1 MAITRDAGKT
11 LPAGGWLKDGHHFFP
26 VSLDNSF
33 YIMKT
38 KRASQGKNRRGL
50 KILLAVVI
58 VLVVARLI
66 LPYVVLRY
74 ANKTLANMKGYYGR
88 IHDIDIA
95 LMRGAYRMDS
105 IYLNRVDTV
114 TQKQT
119 EFFAAS
125 GIDLSI
131 EWKAL
136 LHGSVVGELVFESPM
151 IRFTKDKVEPADVR
165 SDSTGFRKLLG
176 DFMPLQVN
184 RFQVDNGRIRYIDEH
199 SQPPVDIAMTNTN
212 VLALNLRNS
221 YDSAAMLPATVT
233 ANATIYEGSLDVNM
247 KLNPLADDPTF
258 DLNAEVKNTDLVQ
271 LNEFFQAYAKIDVNK
286 GRFGLYTEVAAKE
299 GRFNGYVKPLIQD
312 LDVLGK
318 EDRDD
323 NIFRKMWEGVA
334 GGVGEIF
341 ENQRKDQVAT
351 KLEFQGDLKNPRTG
365 TWSAIIN
372 VLENAFIQAIQPSI
386 DYEINLASVD
396 SSKKEKKGLLAKAF
410 GTDDSD
416 KKESKEDKK
425 AERKKKRA
433 EKKREREERRE
444 AKKEEKGDGREI

>member
-1 MAITRDAGKT
+1 
-11 LPAGGWLKDGHHFFP
+11 
-26 VSLDNSF
+26 
-33 YIMKT
+33 MKT
-38 KRASQGKNRRGL
+38 KRVSHGKNRRVW

-58 VLVVARLI
+58 GLVVVRLI
-66 LPYVVLRY
+66 LPYVVLHY
-74 ANKTLANMKGYYGR
+74 ANKTLATMKGYYGH
-88 IHDIDIA
+88 IDDIDLA
-95 LMRGAYRMDS
+95 LIRGAYRMDS
-105 IYLNRVDTV
+105 IYLNRVDTA

-125 GIDLSI
+125 AIDLSI

-136 LHGSVVGELVFESPM
+136 LHGSIVGELVFEQPM
-151 IRFTKDKVEPADVR
+151 IRFTKDKVEPTDVR
-165 SDSTGFRKLLG
+165 NDSTDFRKLLD
-176 DFMPLQVN
+176 DFMPLRVN
-184 RFQVDNGRIRYIDEH
+184 RFQVDNGRIRYIDEY
-199 SQPPVDIAMTNTN
+199 SKPPVDIVMTNTN
-212 VLALNLRNS
+212 ILALNLRNS
-221 YDSAAMLPATVT
+221 YDSAVVLPATVR
-233 ANATIYEGSLDVNM
+233 ADADIYDGSLDFNM
-247 KLNPLADDPTF
+247 KINPLADDPTF
-258 DLNAEVKNTDLVQ
+258 DLNAEVKNTNLVK

-299 GRFNGYVKPLIQD
+299 GQFNGYVKPLIQD

-323 NIFRKMWEGVA
+323 NIFRKMWEAVA

-351 KLEFQGDLKNPRTG
+351 KIQFQGNLKNPRTS

-396 SSKKEKKGLLAKAF
+396 SEKEEKKGFLAKAF
-410 GTDDSD
+410 GGGDDDTGKND
-416 KKESKEDKK
+416 KSKEDKK
-425 AERKKKRA
+425 AERKKKRE

-444 AKKEEKGDGREI
+444 AKKEAGNNDRPI

>member
-1 MAITRDAGKT
+1 
-11 LPAGGWLKDGHHFFP
+11 
-26 VSLDNSF
+26 
-33 YIMKT
+33 MKT
-38 KRASQGKNRRGL
+38 KRVSHGKNRRGW
-50 KILLAVVI
+50 KILLAVVL

-74 ANKTLANMKGYYGR
+74 ANKTLANMKGYYGH
-88 IHDIDIA
+88 IDDIDIA
-95 LMRGAYRMDS
+95 LLRGAYRMDS
-105 IYLNRVDTV
+105 IYLNQVDTV
-114 TQKQT
+114 TQKHT

-125 GIDLSI
+125 AIDLSI

-136 LHGSVVGELVFESPM
+136 LHGSVVGELVFEDPM
-151 IRFTKDKVEPADVR
+151 IRFTKDKVEPKDVR
-165 SDSTGFRKLLG
+165 NDSTDFRKLLD

-184 RFQVDNGRIRYIDEH
+184 RFEVNNGRIRYADPF
-199 SQPPVDIAMTNTN
+199 SNPPVDIAMTNTN

-221 YDSAAMLPATVT
+221 YDSAVVLPATVT
-233 ANATIYEGSLDVNM
+233 ANADIYEGSLDFNM
-247 KLNPLADDPTF
+247 KINPLADDPTF
-258 DLNAEVKNTDLVQ
+258 DMNAEVKNTNLVK

-299 GRFNGYVKPLIQD
+299 GKFNGYVKPLIQD

-323 NIFRKMWEGVA
+323 NIFRKMWEALA

-351 KLEFQGDLKNPRTG
+351 KIQFQGDLKNPRTN

-386 DYEINLASVD
+386 DHEVNLASVD
-396 SSKKEKKGLLAKAF
+396 SKNEEKKGFLARTF
-410 GTDDSD
+410 DSD
-416 KKESKEDKK
+416 KSDKKGKSKDEKK
-425 AERKKKRA
+425 AERKKKRE

-444 AKKEEKGDGREI
+444 AKKEEKGNGQNI

>member
-1 MAITRDAGKT
+1 
-11 LPAGGWLKDGHHFFP
+11 
-26 VSLDNSF
+26 
-33 YIMKT
+33 MKT
-38 KRASQGKNRRGL
+38 KRVPPGKSRRIW

-58 VLVVARLI
+58 VLVVVRLI

-74 ANKTLANMKGYYGR
+74 ANKTLANMKGYYGH
-88 IHDIDIA
+88 ITDIDLA
-95 LMRGAYRMDS
+95 LIRGAYRMDS
-105 IYLNRVDTV
+105 IYLNQVDTV

-125 GIDLSI
+125 AIDLSI

-136 LHGSVVGELVFESPM
+136 LHGSVVGELVFENPV
-151 IRFTKDKVEPADVR
+151 IRFTKDKVEPTDVR
-165 SDSTGFRKLLG
+165 NDSTDFRQLLD

-184 RFQVDNGRIRYIDEH
+184 RFEVNNGRIRYIDQH
-199 SQPPVDIAMTNTN
+199 SSPPVDIAMTNTN
-212 VLALNLRNS
+212 ILALNLRNS
-221 YDSAAMLPATVT
+221 YDSAALLPATIK
-233 ANATIYEGSLDVNM
+233 ASADIYEGSLDFNM
-247 KLNPLADDPTF
+247 KINPLADNPTF
-258 DLNAEVKNTDLVQ
+258 DMNAEVKNTNLVK

-299 GRFNGYVKPLIQD
+299 GQFNGYVKPLIQD

-323 NIFRKMWEGVA
+323 NVFRKMWEAVA

-351 KLEFQGDLKNPRTG
+351 KIQFQGNLKNPRTN

-372 VLENAFIQAIQPSI
+372 VLQNAFIQAIQPSI

-396 SSKKEKKGLLAKAF
+396 SSGKEEKKGFLAKAF
-410 GTDDSD
+410 DSD
-416 KKESKEDKK
+416 KSDKKDKSRDEKK
-425 AERKKKRA
+425 AERKKKRD
-433 EKKREREERRE
+433 EKKREREEKRE
-444 AKKEEKGDGREI
+444 AKKQEKGDGSNI

>member
-1 MAITRDAGKT
+1 
-11 LPAGGWLKDGHHFFP
+11 
-26 VSLDNSF
+26 
-33 YIMKT
+33 MKT
-38 KRASQGKNRRGL
+38 KRVPPGKSRRIW

-58 VLVVARLI
+58 VLVVVRLI

-74 ANKTLANMKGYYGR
+74 ANKTLANMKGYYGH
-88 IHDIDIA
+88 ITDIDLA
-95 LMRGAYRMDS
+95 LIRGAYRMDS
-105 IYLNRVDTV
+105 IYLNQVDTV

-125 GIDLSI
+125 AIDLSI

-136 LHGSVVGELVFESPM
+136 LHGSVVGELVFENPV
-151 IRFTKDKVEPADVR
+151 IRFTKDKVEPTDVR
-165 SDSTGFRKLLG
+165 NDSTDFRQLLD

-184 RFQVDNGRIRYIDEH
+184 RFEVNNGRIRYIDQH
-199 SQPPVDIAMTNTN
+199 SSPPVDIAMTNTN
-212 VLALNLRNS
+212 ILALNLRNS
-221 YDSAAMLPATVT
+221 YDSAALLPATIK
-233 ANATIYEGSLDVNM
+233 ASADIYEGSLDFTM
-247 KLNPLADDPTF
+247 KINPLADNPTF
-258 DLNAEVKNTDLVQ
+258 DMNAEVKNTNLVK

-299 GRFNGYVKPLIQD
+299 GQFNGYVKPLIQD

-323 NIFRKMWEGVA
+323 NVFRKMWEAVA

-351 KLEFQGDLKNPRTG
+351 KIQFQGNLKNPRTN

-372 VLENAFIQAIQPSI
+372 VLQNAFIQAIQPSI

-396 SSKKEKKGLLAKAF
+396 SSGKEEKKGFLAKAF
-410 GTDDSD
+410 DSD
-416 KKESKEDKK
+416 KSDKKDKSRDEKK
-425 AERKKKRA
+425 AERKKKRD
-433 EKKREREERRE
+433 EKKREREEKRE
-444 AKKEEKGDGREI
+444 AKKQEKGDGSNI

>member
-1 MAITRDAGKT
+1 
-11 LPAGGWLKDGHHFFP
+11 
-26 VSLDNSF
+26 
-33 YIMKT
+33 MKT
-38 KRASQGKNRRGL
+38 KRVPHGKSRRIW

-58 VLVVARLI
+58 VLVVVRLI

-74 ANKTLANMKGYYGR
+74 ANKTLANMKGYYGH
-88 IHDIDIA
+88 ITDIDLA
-95 LMRGAYRMDS
+95 LIRGAYRMDS
-105 IYLNRVDTV
+105 IYLNQVDTV

-125 GIDLSI
+125 AIDLSI

-136 LHGSVVGELVFESPM
+136 LHGSVVGELVFENPM
-151 IRFTKDKVEPADVR
+151 IRFTKDKVEPTDVR
-165 SDSTGFRKLLG
+165 NDSTDFRQLLD

-184 RFQVDNGRIRYIDEH
+184 RFEVNNGRIRYIDQH
-199 SQPPVDIAMTNTN
+199 SSPPVDIAMTNTN
-212 VLALNLRNS
+212 ILALNLRNS
-221 YDSAAMLPATVT
+221 YDSAALLPATVK
-233 ANATIYEGSLDVNM
+233 ASADIYEGSLDFNM
-247 KLNPLADDPTF
+247 KINPLADDPTF
-258 DLNAEVKNTDLVQ
+258 DMNAEVKNTNLVK

-299 GRFNGYVKPLIQD
+299 GQFNGYVKPLIQD

-323 NIFRKMWEGVA
+323 NVFRKMWEAVA

-351 KLEFQGDLKNPRTG
+351 KLQFRGDLKNPRTN

-372 VLENAFIQAIQPSI
+372 VLQNAFIQAIQPSI

-396 SSKKEKKGLLAKAF
+396 SPENKEKKGFLAKAF
-410 GTDDSD
+410 DSD
-416 KKESKEDKK
+416 KSDKDDK
-425 AERKKKRA
+425 SRDEKRAERKKKRD

-444 AKKEEKGDGREI
+444 AKKQEKDSGRAI

>member
-1 MAITRDAGKT
+1 
-11 LPAGGWLKDGHHFFP
+11 
-26 VSLDNSF
+26 
-33 YIMKT
+33 MKT
-38 KRASQGKNRRGL
+38 KRVPPGKSRRIW

-58 VLVVARLI
+58 VVVVVRLI

-74 ANKTLANMKGYYGR
+74 ANKTLANMKGYYGH
-88 IHDIDIA
+88 IADIDLA
-95 LMRGAYRMDS
+95 LIRGAYRMDS
-105 IYLNRVDTV
+105 IYLNQVDTV

-125 GIDLSI
+125 AIDLSI

-136 LHGSVVGELVFESPM
+136 LHGSVVGELVFENPV
-151 IRFTKDKVEPADVR
+151 IRFTKDKVEPTDVR
-165 SDSTGFRKLLG
+165 NDSTDFRQLLD

-184 RFQVDNGRIRYIDEH
+184 RFEVNNGRIRYIDQH
-199 SQPPVDIAMTNTN
+199 SSPPVDIAMTNTN
-212 VLALNLRNS
+212 ILALNLRNS
-221 YDSAAMLPATVT
+221 YDSAALLPATVK
-233 ANATIYEGSLDVNM
+233 ASADIYEGSLDFNM
-247 KLNPLADDPTF
+247 KINPLADDPTF
-258 DLNAEVKNTDLVQ
+258 DMNAEVKNTNLVK

-299 GRFNGYVKPLIQD
+299 GQFNGYVKPLIQD

-323 NIFRKMWEGVA
+323 NVFRKMWEAVA

-351 KLEFQGDLKNPRTG
+351 KIQFQGNLKNPRTN

-372 VLENAFIQAIQPSI
+372 VLQNAFIQAIQPSI

-396 SSKKEKKGLLAKAF
+396 SSEKEEKKGFLAKAF
-410 GTDDSD
+410 DSD
-416 KKESKEDKK
+416 KADKKDKSREEKK
-425 AERKKKRA
+425 AERKKKRD
-433 EKKREREERRE
+433 EKKREREEKRE
-444 AKKEEKGDGREI
+444 AKKQEKGDGSNI

>member
-1 MAITRDAGKT
+1 
-11 LPAGGWLKDGHHFFP
+11 
-26 VSLDNSF
+26 
-33 YIMKT
+33 MKT
-38 KRASQGKNRRGL
+38 KRVSQGKNRRGW
-50 KILLAVVI
+50 KIVLAVVL

-74 ANKTLANMKGYYGR
+74 ANKTLANMKGYYGH
-88 IHDIDIA
+88 IEDIDIA
-95 LMRGAYRMDS
+95 LIRGAYRMDS
-105 IYLNRVDTV
+105 IYLNQVDTV

-125 GIDLSI
+125 AIDLSI

-136 LHGSVVGELVFESPM
+136 LHGSVVGELVFEDPM
-151 IRFTKDKVEPADVR
+151 IRFTKDKVEPKDVR
-165 SDSTGFRKLLG
+165 NDSTDFRKLLD

-184 RFQVDNGRIRYIDEH
+184 RFEVNNGRIRYADPF
-199 SQPPVDIAMTNTN
+199 SNPPVDIAMTNTN

-221 YDSAAMLPATVT
+221 YDSATLLPATVT
-233 ANATIYEGSLDVNM
+233 ANATVYEGSLDFNM
-247 KLNPLADDPTF
+247 KINPLADDPTF
-258 DLNAEVKNTDLVQ
+258 DMNAEVKNTNLVK

-286 GRFGLYTEVAAKE
+286 GRFGLYTEVAAKD
-299 GRFNGYVKPLIQD
+299 GKFNGYVKPLIQD

-323 NIFRKMWEGVA
+323 NIFRKMWEGLA

-351 KLEFQGDLKNPRTG
+351 KIQFQGDMKNPRTN

-386 DYEINLASVD
+386 DHEVNLASVD
-396 SSKKEKKGLLAKAF
+396 ATKKDKKGFLARTF
-410 GTDDSD
+410 DSD
-416 KKESKEDKK
+416 KSDKKNKSKDEKK
-425 AERKKKRA
+425 AERKKKRE

-444 AKKEEKGDGREI
+444 AKKEGKGSGQNI

>member
-1 MAITRDAGKT
+1 
-11 LPAGGWLKDGHHFFP
+11 
-26 VSLDNSF
+26 
-33 YIMKT
+33 MKT
-38 KRASQGKNRRGL
+38 KRVSQGKNRRGW
-50 KILLAVVI
+50 KILLAVVL

-74 ANKTLANMKGYYGR
+74 ANKTLANMKGYYGH
-88 IHDIDIA
+88 IDDIDIA
-95 LMRGAYRMDS
+95 LIRGAYRMDS
-105 IYLNRVDTV
+105 IYLNQVDTV

-125 GIDLSI
+125 AIDLSI

-136 LHGSVVGELVFESPM
+136 LHGSIVGELVFEDPM
-151 IRFTKDKVEPADVR
+151 IKFTKDKVEPKDVR
-165 SDSTGFRKLLG
+165 NDSTDFRKLLD

-184 RFQVDNGRIRYIDEH
+184 RFEVDNGRIRYTDPF
-199 SQPPVDIAMTNTN
+199 STPPVDIAMTNTN

-221 YDSAAMLPATVT
+221 YDSAVVLPATVKAS
-233 ANATIYEGSLDVNM
+233 ANIYEGSLDFNM
-247 KLNPLADDPTF
+247 KINPLADDPTF
-258 DLNAEVKNTDLVQ
+258 DMNAEVKNTNLVK

-299 GRFNGYVKPLIQD
+299 GKFNGYVKPLIQD

-323 NIFRKMWEGVA
+323 NIFRKMWEALA

-351 KLEFQGDLKNPRTG
+351 KIQFQGDLKNPRTN

-396 SSKKEKKGLLAKAF
+396 SKKEEKKGFLARAF
-410 GTDDSD
+410 DSDNSD
-416 KKESKEDKK
+416 KKDKSKDDKK
-425 AERKKKRA
+425 AERKKKRE

-444 AKKEEKGDGREI
+444 AKKQEKGNGRNI